1 MLVGISNSM
10 GMLQWETALEVVR
23 RWMAMEFREES
34 RELQDVFWIRDL
46 LSLRRSNY
54 VKETAVLFYCFGHGC
69 RSLTSR
75 TLGRSL
81 RLHSEMCS
89 VLALKHNF

>member
-1 MLVGISNSM
+1 M

-34 RELQDVFWIRDL
+34 RELRDVFWIRDL

-54 VKETAVLFYCFGHGC
+54 VKETAVLFYCFGDGR

-75 TLGRSL
+75 TLGKSL
-81 RLHSEMCS
+81 LLHSEVCS
-89 VLALKHNF
+89 VLALKLNF